1 MGGRIKNIEVQK
13 QITNLLKR
21 LSEFPLTKQKKIK
34 NLSKFTNLEQNMTQ
48 TDKKKL
54 FDKIIKLD

>member
-1 MGGRIKNIEVQK
+1 
-13 QITNLLKR
+13 LLKR
-21 LSEFPLTKQKKIK
+21 LSEYPLTKQKKIK